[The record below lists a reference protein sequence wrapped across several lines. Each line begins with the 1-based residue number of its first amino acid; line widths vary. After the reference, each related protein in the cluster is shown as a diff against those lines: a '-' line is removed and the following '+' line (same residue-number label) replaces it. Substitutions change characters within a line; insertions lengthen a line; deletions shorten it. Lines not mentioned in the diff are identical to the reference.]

1 MEYGIL
7 CLLILVALCYFETL
21 LASSEK
27 KYPGLILPLLF
38 FIFTVVMLF
47 IVADEFNII
56 KAVFTLLFTNIP
68 TYILL
73 LIYKL
78 KHKKAK

>member
-7 CLLILVALCYFETL
+7 FLLILVALFYFQTL
-21 LASSEK
+21 LSSHEN
-27 KYPGLILPLLF
+27 KYPGMILPLLF
-38 FIFTVVMLF
+38 FALTVVMLF
-47 IVADEFNII
+47 FIADEFNIV

-68 TYILL
+68 TYILI

-78 KHKKAK
+78 KRKKK

>member
-7 CLLILVALCYFETL
+7 FLLILVALFYFQTL
-21 LASSEK
+21 LSSHEN
-27 KYPGLILPLLF
+27 KYLGMILPLLF
-38 FIFTVVMLF
+38 FVLTIVMLF
-47 IVADEFNII
+47 FIADEFNIV

-78 KHKKAK
+78 KRKKT